1 MKPVEDRRS
10 SIFDFDF
17 DCFVSLWYNP
27 YVCNYCRMRLEIVML
42 LEDLKQE
49 LAVVENRIETLRRHL

>member
-1 MKPVEDRRS
+1 
-10 SIFDFDF
+10 
-17 DCFVSLWYNP
+17 
-27 YVCNYCRMRLEIVML
+27 MRLEIVML